1 MNKSDLLFNEFE
13 SLIKDRKDKEA
24 KQLFMKSKQYFHQYA
39 VRIAFLCIGNN
50 NKFINILKEL
60 NNIKSLMY
68 LDSFNINFEE
78 ELEVIKKSTLKELE
92 LYLDVIEKHEQVI
105 DIIFKLNDNDKKE
118 LILIKYRNKLYLS
131 QYILNNNLEKYYYIV
146 RSNLREQD
154 KTSSYVITRY
164 FLEHLI
170 DNINE
175 EIIRDLFQEINIY
188 ECKNI
193 DELYF
198 LFFNQ
203 DITLKNIFLLEK
215 EYEKNKERLI
225 GLLSRLIRKKNNYM
239 LKITIDEK
247 IKELEEVLNF
257 KIILDNF

>member
-1 MNKSDLLFNEFE
+1 MDKSEILFNEFK
-13 SLIKDRKDKEA
+13 SLIIEKKDKQA

-60 NNIKSLMY
+60 NNIKALMY

-78 ELEVIKKSTLKELE
+78 ELQAIKKATLKEID
-92 LYLDVIEKHEQVI
+92 LYLDVVERYEQVI

-118 LILIKYRNKLYLS
+118 LMLIKYRNKLYLS
-131 QYILNNNLEKYYYIV
+131 QYILINNLEKYYYIV
-146 RSNLREQD
+146 KSNLREQD

-164 FLEHLI
+164 FLEHLM

-175 EIIRDLFQEINIY
+175 EIIRDLFHEINMY

-193 DELYF
+193 EELYF
-198 LFFNQ
+198 LFFNE
-203 DITLKNIFLLEK
+203 DITLKNIFLLKK

-225 GLLSRLIRKKNNYM
+225 SLLSKLIRKKNNHM
-239 LKITIDEK
+239 LKTTINEK